1 MVILLYELRNLSLE
15 IEWEIRSL
23 WTLKAKYIVKENSN
37 ITCFPLKYV
46 KDSGEFFIRI
56 VHVFFVFVFFFANQ
70 FLDEPTF
77 FLISLS
83 AIFKR

>member
-37 ITCFPLKYV
+37 IACFPLKYV
-46 KDSGEFFIRI
+46 KASGEFFIRI
-56 VHVFFVFVFFFANQ
+56 VHVFFVFCFFFANQ